1 MRSKT
6 EFKQD
11 EKYALMRKF
20 SIERVNNLF
29 NSELPDGTRLFNL
42 TKREAEYIYHIVKQ
56 HVDRVNRRSNN
67 K

>member
-1 MRSKT
+1 
-6 EFKQD
+6 
-11 EKYALMRKF
+11 MRKF